1 MISQQ
6 FIYLF
11 SIKNKS
17 TGYVMI
23 PSVRPSSYLEWWS
36 TLVWKLPRIE
46 YNLYDVYLRN
56 QILRIPCIK
65 SNVFE
70 MLFLPFCMSPIFTKT
85 LSMFQSQIKNVQTL
99 VKTFS
104 YRIKESLNNSIKCH
118 KVRQN
123 GGKLSIR
130 ISWGINLA
138 SFEKSYLMTARK
150 ILVFCF
156 LCKMQN
162 EDTHNWYKKQFHY
175 LK

>member
-17 TGYVMI
+17 TVMI
-23 PSVRPSSYLEWWS
+23 PSVRPSSYLKWWS

-56 QILRIPCIK
+56 QICIEILRIPCIK

-70 MLFLPFCMSPIFTKT
+70 MLFLPFCMISIFTQT
-85 LSMFQSQIKNVQTL
+85 LSMFQSQIKNVQTS
-99 VKTFS
+99 VKTFF

-123 GGKLSIR
+123 GGKLGIR

-150 ILVFCF
+150 ILVF
-156 LCKMQN
+156 
-162 EDTHNWYKKQFHY
+162 
-175 LK
+175 

>member
-6 FIYLF
+6 YICLF

-23 PSVRPSSYLEWWS
+23 PSVRPSSYLKWWS
-36 TLVWKLPRIE
+36 TLVWKLSRIE
-46 YNLYDVYLRN
+46 YNLYDV
-56 QILRIPCIK
+56 LRIPCIK
-65 SNVFE
+65 SNVLE
-70 MLFLPFCMSPIFTKT
+70 MLFLPFCMSSIFTQT

-99 VKTFS
+99 VKTFF

-130 ISWGINLA
+130 SSWGINLA

-156 LCKMQN
+156 
-162 EDTHNWYKKQFHY
+162 
-175 LK
+175 

>member
-11 SIKNKS
+11 SIKSKS

-23 PSVRPSSYLEWWS
+23 PSVRPSSYLKWWS

-65 SNVFE
+65 SNVLE
-70 MLFLPFCMSPIFTKT
+70 MLFLPFCMSSIFTQT
-85 LSMFQSQIKNVQTL
+85 LWMFQSQIKNVQTL
-99 VKTFS
+99 VKTFF

-150 ILVFCF
+150 ILVFCS
-156 LCKMQN
+156 KWDA
-162 EDTHNWYKKQFHY
+162 EWRYT
-175 LK
+175 